1 MSPCKSGR
9 NRCLRCF
16 FVEMKD
22 LDLEDRTFAGNAVNQ
37 VMEILRCYSDE
48 SDLHGYYFYSEV
60 KCPEVRLF
68 FFHILVALEIFAPL
82 YILLCDS
89 FSLLQ
94 MHPDGSRIAHWL
106 LQQLLLRRRSLDQ
119 SQPALRADIA
129 MIAHQSIC
137 PSQPCADLLVSR
149 ACNIAKAALRPTP
162 PVISSCV
169 RFIRGYDFPDDT
181 NTTKY
186 YAMQGNLNWTS
197 TTAKLATCGTPE
209 ADNARLP
216 VLSPIRSLSLVVS
229 CMEELIGRQGQ

>member
-1 MSPCKSGR
+1 MPWKSCVDPWNG
-9 NRCLRCF
+9 LGMMLVEGF
-16 FVEMKD
+16 FV
-22 LDLEDRTFAGNAVNQ
+22 AQ
-37 VMEILRCYSDE
+37 
-48 SDLHGYYFYSEV
+48 
-60 KCPEVRLF
+60 PETRVR
-68 FFHILVALEIFAPL
+68 
-82 YILLCDS
+82 
-89 FSLLQ
+89 
-94 MHPDGSRIAHWL
+94 DGRIWNVE
-106 LQQLLLRRRSLDQ
+106 
-119 SQPALRADIA
+119 
-129 MIAHQSIC
+129 
-137 PSQPCADLLVSR
+137 PCADLVSR